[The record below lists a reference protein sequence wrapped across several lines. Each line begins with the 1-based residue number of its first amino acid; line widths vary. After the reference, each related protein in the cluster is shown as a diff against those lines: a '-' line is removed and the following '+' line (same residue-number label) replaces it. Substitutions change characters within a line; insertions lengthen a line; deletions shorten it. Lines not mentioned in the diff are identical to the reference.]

1 MTKKEGMI
9 YNPILDRWSRG
20 SDMDINY
27 MVMCE
32 RPE

>member
-1 MTKKEGMI
+1 MI